1 MAIILFF
8 ISILLVFLILLSY
21 EEIDISKSIIG
32 TLLISSLLVTV
43 SSEVLSLFHS
53 FNYASLASFW
63 SLTMIIGSIIV
74 LKCKANSNQIK
85 EKATSFISSIKNNKL
100 LFSIISLILILIGFQ
115 GFIYPPNNWDSLTYH
130 MARIPHWIIN
140 ENISPFPTA
149 ISRQVNS
156 PPFSELFI
164 SQLNILAKNDY
175 FSNFIQYIFLIGNIA
190 VSILISN
197 NLNFSKKAKIICC
210 FLILTTPEF
219 LLQASSTQND
229 IVVSFFILSSCLF
242 TLISYQC
249 NSNKDYILLA
259 ISVGLGFFTKGT
271 AYIYLLPI
279 LCLWCLL
286 ILLKYRTKKTFY
298 KLAFIP
304 IISILIN
311 IGFYTRNYSYTEDP
325 LGKNEDKLFNEEI
338 SLKKIT
344 LTSLKNIG
352 IHFAIYPLNQI
363 TNKIVEKSHLL
374 LNEKIDNPKTNFN
387 GTKFHLK
394 KWQHHEDDA
403 SNILQ
408 ILIFFICIILFLFNL
423 NKFASFVWILL
434 LIPLAEFLIFSVVLK
449 WQPWHTRL
457 ETPIFF
463 LILYFIAIVIDRTV
477 FNSKIIVLTS
487 LILTFYSFII
497 VLYNPTRPYITNQNT
512 TEIRITDSR
521 FKKYFA
527 NNMILEKDYLFAR
540 KLLKNYENKVATDLW
555 IDSWEYPF
563 YFDVYSTNQSLAVP
577 INLNNSTKNIKNIKN
592 KNFNY
597 IISTNHTD
605 STFVWNKIN
614 FHRVQKLRSFT
625 IYKIN

>member
-8 ISILLVFLILLSY
+8 ISTLLVFLILLSY
-21 EEIDISKSIIG
+21 KEIDISKSIVG
-32 TLLISSLLVTV
+32 TLLISSLLVTL

-63 SLTMIIGSIIV
+63 SLTTIIGSYIFT
-74 LKCKANSNQIK
+74 KRNSNSNLIK

-149 ISRQVNS
+149 IARQVNS

-164 SQLNILAKNDY
+164 SQLNILAKNDF
-175 FSNFIQYIFLIGNIA
+175 FSNFIQFMFLIGNIA

-229 IVVSFFILSSCLF
+229 IVVSFFILSSCFFAL
-242 TLISYQC
+242 LSYHS
-249 NSNKDYILLA
+249 NSYKDYILLA
-259 ISVGLGFFTKGT
+259 ISVGIGFFTKGT
-271 AYIYLLPI
+271 AYIYLFPI

-338 SLKKIT
+338 SLEKIT

-352 IHFAIYPLNQI
+352 IHFAIYPLNEI
-363 TNKIVEKSHLL
+363 TNQIVEKSHLV
-374 LNEKIDNPKTNFN
+374 LNEKIDNPRTNFN

-394 KWQHHEDDA
+394 KWHHHEDDA

-423 NKFASFVWILL
+423 NKFASFVWLLL
-434 LIPLAEFLIFSVVLK
+434 LIPLTDFFIFSVVLK

-463 LILYFIAIVIDRTV
+463 LMLFFIATVIDKTV

-527 NNMILEKDYLFAR
+527 NNTIVEKDYLFAR
-540 KLLKNYENKVATDLW
+540 KLLKKYENKVATDLW

-577 INLNNSTKNIKNIKN
+577 INLNNSTKDIKTKKNI
-592 KNFNY
+592 NFNY
-597 IISTNHTD
+597 IISSNHVD

-614 FHRVQKLRSFT
+614 FHRVKKLRSFT
-625 IYKIN
+625 IYKK